1 MDNKRINKISEE
13 VKRCLMDIVQN
24 KIKDP
29 RIPTLTSISHVEVTR
44 DLSFAKVYVSIF
56 ADDIK
61 KQKALQGL
69 ESAKGFIKKELA
81 REVKLRVMP
90 ELIFIN
96 DDSIEKG
103 LKMDK
108 LINEVNHGKKILMN
122 ILKF

>member
-13 VKRCLMDIVQN
+13 VRRCLSEIIQN

-29 RIPTLTSISHVEVTR
+29 RIPTLTSVSYTEVTR
-44 DLSFAKVYVSIF
+44 DLSFAKVYVSVF
-56 ADDIK
+56 GDENIK
-61 KQKALQGL
+61 KQALEGL

-81 REVKLRVMP
+81 KEVKLRIMP

-96 DDSIEKG
+96 DDSIENG

-108 LINEVNHGKKILMN
+108 LIAEVNHGKK
-122 ILKF
+122 FS

>member
-29 RIPTLTSISHVEVTR
+29 RIPTLTSISQVEVTR

-108 LINEVNHGKKILMN
+108 LINEVNHGKK
-122 ILKF
+122 F